1 MTGHRDTD
9 TPSGITGAIH
19 VASDIK
25 NDQSDFMA
33 GISATNVMA
42 MALIAALAIFL
53 ITELT
58 WKERQRRRRVDR
70 AATPPDANLRKGK
83 AP

>member
-9 TPSGITGAIH
+9 TPSGITGAFH

-42 MALIAALAIFL
+42 MALIATLAIFL
-53 ITELT
+53 ITELA
-58 WKERQRRRRVDR
+58 WKERQRRRRADR
-70 AATPPDANLRKGK
+70 AAPPPDANLRKGK